1 MQIYKYLQNKLLFG
15 FIFSNCKAHKKLIS
29 LHKTLSSLL
38 LIICVSHHSWHTF
51 PMHCK
56 HLNLVICI
64 VIFVER
70 NAFKW
75 WFHICCLHTGF
86 YSSVTVSHLLL
97 LHMYHNWKSAGYYMT
112 HEALGKA
119 AFLSWCAVFLCFG
132 KLFPLL
138 SDKSVVLFSKHADML
153 LCWQGL
159 SPLRAL

>member
-15 FIFSNCKAHKKLIS
+15 FIFSNCKAHKKLIR
-29 LHKTLSSLL
+29 LHITLSSLL

-75 WFHICCLHTGF
+75 WFHQF
-86 YSSVTVSHLLL
+86 SYSLTSIIIAYV
-97 LHMYHNWKSAGYYMT
+97 
-112 HEALGKA
+112 
-119 AFLSWCAVFLCFG
+119 
-132 KLFPLL
+132 P
-138 SDKSVVLFSKHADML
+138 
-153 LCWQGL
+153 
-159 SPLRAL
+159 